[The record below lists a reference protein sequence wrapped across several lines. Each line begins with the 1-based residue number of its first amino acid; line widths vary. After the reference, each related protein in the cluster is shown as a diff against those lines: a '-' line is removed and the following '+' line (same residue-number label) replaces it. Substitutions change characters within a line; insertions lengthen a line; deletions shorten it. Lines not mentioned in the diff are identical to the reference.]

1 MHSYFLTITRSIR
14 TNISKLFSIVVIM
27 LLGIAFVSGLGTISP
42 MIQTSFGN
50 ELRRENAPD
59 LILKSSSDTGFQ
71 DEDGDGIL
79 DIVDDL
85 LLDEICRARVD
96 YDILNKVQYHLDV
109 SRRHIERKAYSGRY
123 ALEIPYVRY
132 APQSP
137 RYQPAYS

>member
-85 LLDEICRARVD
+85 LQSRIATSAEGLTMLDSSMFESMDDEYMRGRAA
-96 YDILNKVQYHLDV
+96 DIKDV
-109 SRRHIERKAYSGRY
+109 SFRLLCNLTGK
-123 ALEIPYVRY
+123 EIPNPD
-132 APQSP
+132 AGI
-137 RYQPAYS
+137 